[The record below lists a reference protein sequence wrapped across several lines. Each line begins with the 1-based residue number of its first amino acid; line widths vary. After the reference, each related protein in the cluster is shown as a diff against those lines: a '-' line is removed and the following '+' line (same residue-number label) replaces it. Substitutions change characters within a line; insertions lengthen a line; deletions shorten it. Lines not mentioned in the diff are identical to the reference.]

1 MSESDF
7 FWTIVGQVVIFWL
20 GYKLG
25 QHITAVKVTK
35 MLIDNDPNIQRMVER
50 ARAELKKLDLQEEI
64 KQAGGEPLRV
74 ERHADQIYLFQKDSN
89 EFLAQGT
96 SLQEALERVEQRFPD
111 RTFKGHISKEE
122 ADQLGVTIK

>member
-7 FWTIVGQVVIFWL
+7 LWTIVGQVVIFWM

-50 ARAELKKLDLQEEI
+50 ARAELKKLDLQQEI

-111 RTFKGHISKEE
+111 RVFKGNISKEE
-122 ADQLGVTIK
+122 ADKLGISVK